1 MRHLRSDYDA
11 IQPWPV
17 KRPHIAKQGGRTVR
31 VPTTVKGEFD
41 QTWKNVNGPLWGT
54 DFEKRP
60 GGRDNFPRGPY
71 GSGR

>member
-1 MRHLRSDYDA
+1 M
-11 IQPWPV
+11 PWWGWL
-17 KRPHIAKQGGRTVR
+17 IIGGAVFVAVVTVAVLVLVFGVFR
-31 VPTTVKGEFD
+31 TVKGEFD
-41 QTWKNVNGPLWGT
+41 QTWKNVNGPLWGA